1 MQKFTAPRNIEELCL
16 SLKEK
21 DNNTYIIS
29 GGTDLLI
36 HFRKKGIFDFD
47 IIDITKLLE
56 LREVT
61 ETETEISIGACVTMT
76 EIENSAL
83 INKYVPALADAAY
96 SLGSGQIRN
105 LATIGGNAANASQ
118 SGDTLPVLFAYG
130 ACAEIINYAGIRRTD
145 KVENIVEGLE
155 KNNLSIDEAIT
166 RIIIK
171 KDCRKSAFSKI
182 GSRKAVT
189 ISKINCCGI
198 AGLND
203 DGIIENAV
211 VYLGAVG
218 PKPVRGTII
227 EGALMGRNINNLNIS
242 EIKEAVY
249 SQIES
254 LIPDRSSKHYKK
266 SAALG
271 LVEDVLNKLRS

>member
-1 MQKFTAPRNIEELCL
+1 MQRFIAPKSIEELCL

-36 HFRKKGIFDFD
+36 HFSKKGIFDFD
-47 IIDITKLLE
+47 VIDITKISE
-56 LREVT
+56 LKEIT

-76 EIENSAL
+76 ELEDSTL
-83 INKYVPALADAAY
+83 IKQYVPALADAAY
-96 SLGSGQIRN
+96 SLGSQQIRN
-105 LATIGGNAANASQ
+105 LATIGGNTANSSQ

-130 ACAEIINYAGIRRTD
+130 AQAEIINSAGIRRID
-145 KVENIVEGLE
+145 KVESIVAGLE
-155 KNNLSIDEAIT
+155 KNNLSADEAIT
-166 RIIIK
+166 KIIIK

-189 ISKINCCGI
+189 ISKINCC
-198 AGLND
+198 AVVDLNND
-203 DGIIENAV
+203 SIIENAV
-211 VYLGAVG
+211 IYLGAVG
-218 PKPVRGTII
+218 PKPVRGSII
-227 EGALMGRNINNLNIS
+227 EQALIGMSIDNFNIS

-266 SAALG
+266 SAAVG